1 MSKDR
6 SGAFFDAVFAIIMTI
21 LVLELE
27 RPEHLTWS
35 AIWSLRTSYFAY
47 AISFFWL
54 GTMWIN
60 IHNEWERASKVS
72 IKTIWLELILL
83 FFTSFFPY
91 TTSLVSAEFDN
102 SVAQVLYGIIVLA
115 VTVVFMRMFT
125 SLGKDNQDNEDYQ
138 QYVKTRHVMGKW
150 IRYDVVIKLVG
161 LTLSATIFPPAML
174 LSVVVTLVILVIPRQ
189 LAQGKNTG

>member
-60 IHNEWERASKVS
+60 IHNEWEQASRVS

-91 TTSLVSAEFDN
+91 TTSLVSAEFNN
-102 SVAQVLYGIIVLA
+102 SVAQVLYGVIVLA
-115 VTVVFMRMFT
+115 VTFVFMRMFA
-125 SLGKDNQDNEDYQ
+125 SLGKDNKDNEVYK
-138 QYVKTRHVMGKW
+138 QYVKERRVMGKW
-150 IRYDVVIKLVG
+150 IRYDVAIKLIG
-161 LTLSATIFPPAML
+161 LVLSATVLPPAML
-174 LSVVVTLVILVIPRQ
+174 LSVVVTLVVLVIPRQ
-189 LAQGKNTG
+189 ILQSK